1 MWVTWLILNKYLS
14 FTLVRSL
21 TIGLR
26 SFFYYQFG
34 MTHQTLAQD
43 LWRELKHTKKVKFKL
58 TGRTTTMGTEE
69 FLLQQREIEGIE
81 RGIKTGI
88 KETEARKN
96 HDFVENLIVKLALS
110 DEQAA
115 DVAEVSLSF
124 VKKVRK
130 EIASRK

>member
-1 MWVTWLILNKYLS
+1 
-14 FTLVRSL
+14 
-21 TIGLR
+21 
-26 SFFYYQFG
+26 
-34 MTHQTLAQD
+34 
-43 LWRELKHTKKVKFKL
+43 
-58 TGRTTTMGTEE
+58 MGTEE

-81 RGIKTGI
+81 KGI